1 MIRSPILA
9 APLALVLLS
18 LPLAA
23 AAQTAGHGHHH
34 PTPAAPGGTSATA
47 TAPYAGQW
55 AEDMARMHADMDIRL
70 SGQADLD
77 FLLGMIPHHRGAIAM
92 AELALRHA
100 RDPQV
105 RALAQNILWD
115 QQREIQDMEGLVVSR
130 HLGNWP
136 GAAQAAAKP
145 AMMLHGGDQHHHAA
159 MDHVAMDHASMD
171 HGAMDQ
177 ASMGHGPGV
186 PYAAAWATVMADMH
200 AGMDVPLTGNA
211 DIDFLRGMI
220 PHHAGA
226 LDMARLDLAYGRDVF
241 VQDLAREIII
251 AQQAEIAAMQ
261 AILARLGG

>member
-18 LPLAA
+18 LPMTV

-34 PTPAAPGGTSATA
+34 PAPAAPGGTSATA

-55 AEDMARMHADMDIRL
+55 AEDMARMHAGMDIRL

-130 HLGNWP
+130 HLGSWP
-136 GAAQAAAKP
+136 GAAQVAAKP
-145 AMMLHGGDQHHHAA
+145 ALMQQGGDQHHHAA
-159 MDHVAMDHASMD
+159 PDHASMD
-171 HGAMDQ
+171 HGAEDH

-186 PYAAAWATVMADMH
+186 PYAAAWATAMADMH